1 MKKDGALMKS
11 EEIINMLDEINHL
24 IEEKEYEKAQ
34 KCIKTAKI
42 NVLSKENNLDDYI
55 DEIVNSLC

>member
-1 MKKDGALMKS
+1 MKS

>member
-1 MKKDGALMKS
+1 MKS
-11 EEIINMLDEINHL
+11 EEIINILDEINYL

-34 KCIKTAKI
+34 ECIKTAKT

-55 DEIVNSLC
+55 DGIVNSLC